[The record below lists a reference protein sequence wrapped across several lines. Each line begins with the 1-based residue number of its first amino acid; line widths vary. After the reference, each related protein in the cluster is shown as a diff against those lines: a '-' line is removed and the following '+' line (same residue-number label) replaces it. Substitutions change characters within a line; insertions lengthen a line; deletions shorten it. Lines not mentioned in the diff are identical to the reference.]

1 MRGFLLASLLL
12 TSCAR
17 PRLSIVATPSNEYI
31 DLRPGQRLRAV
42 TPILRS
48 GGYQLRPSNPT
59 PPGAT
64 FTVQTDGEFLG
75 YEQAFYD
82 VAPGLRI
89 SFSSAETIIDGI
101 SRPQPVPLVP
111 LFPLPGRGTQ
121 QVRLLYLVRSSA
133 ADHNM
138 AILAAPDLSGL
149 QSLTA
154 AVHANPSTACV
165 SSKRVYCAWVPAGI
179 ALRPL

>member
-1 MRGFLLASLLL
+1 MRRFWFALML
-12 TSCAR
+12 TSCAH
-17 PRLSIVATPSNEYI
+17 PRLPVVATSSNEYI

-42 TPILRS
+42 TPLFRS

-64 FTVQTDGEFLG
+64 ITIETGGDFLG

-82 VAPGLRI
+82 VAPGLKI
-89 SFSSAETIIDGI
+89 TFSSAETVIDGVTQ
-101 SRPQPVPLVP
+101 PQPVPRVP
-111 LFPLPGRGTQ
+111 LFPLPHREARH
-121 QVRLLYLVRSSA
+121 VRLLYLVRSSA

-138 AILAAPDLSGL
+138 AILAAPNLPRL
-149 QSLTA
+149 QALTA
-154 AVHANPSTACV
+154 AVRVNPSTACV
-165 SSKRVYCAWVPAGI
+165 SAKRIYCAWVPPGI

>member
-1 MRGFLLASLLL
+1 MRGFFFACLLMM
-12 TSCAR
+12 SCAR
-17 PRLSIVATPSNEYI
+17 PRLPIVATPSNEYI

-48 GGYQLRPSNPT
+48 GGYHLRPSNPT

-64 FTVQTDGEFLG
+64 ITIETDGEFLG

-101 SRPQPVPLVP
+101 SRPQSAPLVP
-111 LFPLPGRGTQ
+111 LFPLPGRGAQ

-138 AILAAPDLSGL
+138 AILSAPDLSRL

-154 AVHANPSTACV
+154 AVRANPSKGCV
-165 SSKRVYCAWVPAGI
+165 SSKRLYCAWIPPGI